1 MYNPA
6 VGGKTSYPPEC
17 KPNINDLRQLFD
29 SSRYD
34 FKRNFSVVSSPVGMG
49 GCGAAYADAKPST
62 MDENVLESKIGMP
75 RNVDFERAKQKFDKP
90 TSLRL
95 NSKAMHTKQM
105 LGNFL
110 KLGQSNGAAVASK
123 RLVEST
129 HGDLITKPRNDIGV
143 GDNDGKKDKYNMNCS
158 LNLDELKVSDDDVS
172 TLKMRI
178 KEFQVFYFLLFG

>member
-1 MYNPA
+1 M
-6 VGGKTSYPPEC
+6 
-17 KPNINDLRQLFD
+17 
-29 SSRYD
+29 
-34 FKRNFSVVSSPVGMG
+34 VSSPVGMG
-49 GCGAAYADAKPST
+49 GGGAAYADAKPST

-129 HGDLITKPRNDIGV
+129 HHGDLITKPRNDGGG
-143 GDNDGKKDKYNMNCS
+143 GDGEGKKDKYNMNCS

-172 TLKMRI
+172 TL
-178 KEFQVFYFLLFG
+178 